1 MNGPTLRRA
10 CAVHPIT
17 AVQVEYSPF
26 ELIIESEAVGL
37 LAAAREL
44 GVTVFAYSPLGRG
57 MLSGR
62 YVRRVLSRRAAS
74 PC

>member
-1 MNGPTLRRA
+1 M
-10 CAVHPIT
+10 HPIT

-62 YVRRVLSRRAAS
+62 YVRRVLYTAILLTEARSRA
-74 PC
+74 